1 MFPRRPKPHKAVT
14 QTPPSLLP
22 RWKEG
27 GRGGYKVREEREEG
41 RKSQR
46 RQRKRGSFADSKDRL
61 SLYPPPKPFVSSS
74 YLFPSPNCNDGT
86 ARRRKKGGEIEVK
99 RATHL
104 NKFVFP
110 SLRIRVDLQRN
121 SSPFLAVFQ
130 ICTLV
135 AIRHFSTK
143 EEKKRRKEKRERE
156 WSVGPILLPR
166 FAPGEIFG
174 GPDPFSRP
182 GGGFAHIS

>member
-1 MFPRRPKPHKAVT
+1 MPTRKIDSLFIL
-14 QTPPSLLP
+14 PPSRLFLPLTSSLLQIAMM
-22 RWKEG
+22 EQLG
-27 GRGGYKVREEREEG
+27 GE
-41 RKSQR
+41 
-46 RQRKRGSFADSKDRL
+46 KR
-61 SLYPPPKPFVSSS
+61 
-74 YLFPSPNCNDGT
+74 
-86 ARRRKKGGEIEVK
+86 GGEIEVK

-110 SLRIRVDLQRN
+110 SLRIRVDLLQN
-121 SSPFLAVFQ
+121 SSPILAVFQ

-174 GPDPFSRP
+174 GPDPFSPP